1 MPSAFVF
8 NGLLRVAALGLAGLA
23 VPLAVL
29 LLNAAGRDALHGPV
43 HAQSSPSISIELS
56 PGHSVPMDT
65 AITGTVTLTGLD
77 FDSYSSVIFRAD
89 ITPYGD
95 GETKC
100 NGDDTGM
107 DIEIPVDESREVFTV
122 RIFDACPSAY
132 YSYGTYTLD
141 VSISRVETD
150 PLGDWVELAS
160 AHTQFLM
167 SRYLIAGE
175 QTAPPPDPDAQAWMD
190 PAPRTLD
197 IYVGEW
203 LRFQFRSDVTKYL
216 NDHLGV
222 LVNGSEFGLFATG
235 GSSPPTTPSTDPEE
249 ACLRDQDSDGHWRRA
264 IHQSLWIVA
273 CRPGDARILL
283 THETHAGD
291 PLYTYEF
298 RTLATSTA
306 TMPRISIA
314 AGAAVTEGSD
324 AAFTLVRSGT
334 TTAAL
339 TVNVN
344 VTETGSML
352 GASRPSTVTLDA
364 GDSSTV
370 LAVAT
375 DDDNVVEDASEITV
389 VVQADTNTPPTYSVG
404 LTGRATLTVTDNDA
418 AAFSLSVVT
427 LVSGLTIPWGIA
439 FTPDGTMLFTQR
451 PGVLSVRLTDGTIQ
465 TVTAD
470 LGDLFVNGE
479 TGLMAIVV
487 DPAFDSNRRFYTC
500 QVHTGR
506 EVQVIAWIID
516 AAYAT
521 ATRADDPLVGDIP
534 AASRHSGCRLRF
546 GPEGYLWIATGDA
559 AAGTVPQDLSSLGGK
574 VLRVNASTGA
584 GAPGNPFATS
594 SRVYTYGHRNVQG
607 LALRP
612 GTSQMWAVEH
622 GPNVDDEINLLVVG
636 GNYGW
641 DPVPGYNESVPM
653 TDRVKFPQAIEA
665 KWSSGDP
672 TLATS
677 GGIFLDG
684 DWWGDWEGR
693 LAVASLKDRSLR
705 IFGFAAD
712 GTLVSETS
720 VRELD
725 GTHGRLRTPML
736 GPDGALYVTT
746 SNGGGADRI
755 LKVTPKPPAFPAE
768 TDTQEVSEN
777 GAPSNIIAAVAA
789 AYPDADTLTYTLRG
803 PDAASFNIPDTAKGE
818 VRANAPLDYE
828 TKRSY
833 QVVVTAT
840 DPYGLSDSITFTINV
855 ANEDDEGAITLSS
868 AQPRVGANLSAHLTD
883 QDGDIRQLVW
893 EWHTST
899 DQVNWAPVS
908 GAASDSYRPVVDDLG
923 SYLRATA
930 YYNDGE
936 GQGKQAESVTASQVR
951 AASPPPPPPP
961 PPSPPITSVGGG
973 GGGGGGAPRQDPSVI
988 VFSPKTLSF
997 EAVEGGDNPPPQ
1009 ALRVWNGEER
1019 EMAFGTSENAAWL
1032 VRSPSAGITDGPDD
1046 PVRITLSVDV
1056 SGLEAGSYSAS
1067 VRISGRRIGN
1077 SPQRVPVTLT
1087 VRSPG
1092 YARERVSQDERT
1104 EIVTPDST
1112 VRLVV
1117 PENAAPSDVDIEVQ
1131 RLDAGSQPAPPGD
1144 QERVVV
1150 AAELQTFAPGSET
1163 PRPTSYSP
1171 GAELRLLL
1179 PEGEEDSCA
1188 AGRVRV
1194 YRVSSGEWELLEHR
1208 CETGDEDRVWAVAT
1222 ATRLGSFLLTVDDAA
1237 YPPGSICWSV
1247 SNILSWTTSRTSE
1260 SQASAN
1266 TLFTWLQGVLR
1277 LWLSLSCR

>member
-1 MPSAFVF
+1 
-8 NGLLRVAALGLAGLA
+8 
-23 VPLAVL
+23 
-29 LLNAAGRDALHGPV
+29 
-43 HAQSSPSISIELS
+43 
-56 PGHSVPMDT
+56 
-65 AITGTVTLTGLD
+65 
-77 FDSYSSVIFRAD
+77 
-89 ITPYGD
+89 
-95 GETKC
+95 
-100 NGDDTGM
+100 
-107 DIEIPVDESREVFTV
+107 
-122 RIFDACPSAY
+122 
-132 YSYGTYTLD
+132 
-141 VSISRVETD
+141 
-150 PLGDWVELAS
+150 
-160 AHTQFLM
+160 
-167 SRYLIAGE
+167 
-175 QTAPPPDPDAQAWMD
+175 
-190 PAPRTLD
+190 
-197 IYVGEW
+197 
-203 LRFQFRSDVTKYL
+203 
-216 NDHLGV
+216 
-222 LVNGSEFGLFATG
+222 
-235 GSSPPTTPSTDPEE
+235 
-249 ACLRDQDSDGHWRRA
+249 
-264 IHQSLWIVA
+264 
-273 CRPGDARILL
+273 
-283 THETHAGD
+283 
-291 PLYTYEF
+291 
-298 RTLATSTA
+298 
-306 TMPRISIA
+306 
-314 AGAAVTEGSD
+314 
-324 AAFTLVRSGT
+324 
-334 TTAAL
+334 
-339 TVNVN
+339 
-344 VTETGSML
+344 ML

-534 AASRHSGCRLRF
+534 VASRHSGCRLRF

-559 AAGTVPQDLSSLGGK
+559 VAGTVPQDLSSLGGK

-584 GAPGNPFATS
+584 VAPGNPFATS

-818 VRANAPLDYE
+818 VWANAPLDYE

-961 PPSPPITSVGGG
+961 PPSP
-973 GGGGGGAPRQDPSVI
+973 Q
-988 VFSPKTLSF
+988 
-997 EAVEGGDNPPPQ
+997 
-1009 ALRVWNGEER
+1009 
-1019 EMAFGTSENAAWL
+1019 
-1032 VRSPSAGITDGPDD
+1032 
-1046 PVRITLSVDV
+1046 
-1056 SGLEAGSYSAS
+1056 
-1067 VRISGRRIGN
+1067 
-1077 SPQRVPVTLT
+1077 
-1087 VRSPG
+1087 
-1092 YARERVSQDERT
+1092 
-1104 EIVTPDST
+1104 
-1112 VRLVV
+1112 
-1117 PENAAPSDVDIEVQ
+1117 
-1131 RLDAGSQPAPPGD
+1131 
-1144 QERVVV
+1144 
-1150 AAELQTFAPGSET
+1150 
-1163 PRPTSYSP
+1163 
-1171 GAELRLLL
+1171 
-1179 PEGEEDSCA
+1179 
-1188 AGRVRV
+1188 
-1194 YRVSSGEWELLEHR
+1194 
-1208 CETGDEDRVWAVAT
+1208 
-1222 ATRLGSFLLTVDDAA
+1222 
-1237 YPPGSICWSV
+1237 
-1247 SNILSWTTSRTSE
+1247 
-1260 SQASAN
+1260 
-1266 TLFTWLQGVLR
+1266 
-1277 LWLSLSCR
+1277 